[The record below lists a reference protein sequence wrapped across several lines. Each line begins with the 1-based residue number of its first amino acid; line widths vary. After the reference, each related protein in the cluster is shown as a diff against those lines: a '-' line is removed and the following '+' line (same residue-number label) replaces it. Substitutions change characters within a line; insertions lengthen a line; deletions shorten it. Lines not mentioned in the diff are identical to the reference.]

1 MYRFERDQFDDV
13 QHVQL
18 GALVAR
24 EGDRLLLETDHK
36 EQHGSAHEVTIE
48 RLRSP

>member
-1 MYRFERDQFDDV
+1 MAGFRLYCRTCSFERETSS
-13 QHVQL
+13 L
-18 GALVAR
+18 ENALLV
-24 EGDRLLLETDHK
+24 ETDHK